1 MNAVRDGDRVGARR
15 KGVWLAAFAALVVVM
30 MGAAPRTG
38 RAQVDSGAVALAYV
52 WRDTLTL
59 ADVNGE
65 PLAQPGLAFDYG
77 QGARLFWTA
86 DARTLY
92 IARDDGLYATGP
104 GGAAP
109 VQVPGRYGRTLTIS
123 QDRETMY
130 YLETSA
136 PEEVENSGGLI
147 AFPLRE
153 LSVRMLSGGQGRLAG
168 YFGRFQPGASRA
180 DLSFAGA
187 LYVRDG
193 GLLGPGRPNLWT
205 AYGAVVLGT
214 CCFPDPGLGR
224 YDIHAEAFTVQ
235 DDTFLPG
242 AAARNLTGTHLAGP
256 TTDGRIRV
264 IDLITGG
271 ARDYTVEIAGGLGVI
286 ERMAWSPDDAALY
299 FVSRYAPS
307 NPLALAVDPPF
318 PVDTRSANIQLYRL
332 NLVSGTIRELAW
344 RADVY
349 GVSSLAATDRYVF
362 ATIVE
367 PNRAL
372 VEALNA
378 GRVPAGAQPTDP
390 ALAAYLPATQLWRV
404 DVETGAPV
412 DVRAD
417 VWGLAARPL
426 RG

>member
-1 MNAVRDGDRVGARR
+1 MLKIRG
-15 KGVWLAAFAALVVVM
+15 GVQWLSAALIALVIV
-30 MGAAPRTG
+30 AASTPRAG
-38 RAQVDSGAVALAYV
+38 RGQVEPGAVALAYV
-52 WRDTLTL
+52 WQDAVTL

-65 PLAQPGLAFDYG
+65 PLAQLGPIFGYG
-77 QGARLFWTA
+77 EGARLFWTA

-109 VQVPGRYGRTLTIS
+109 VQVPGSYGRTLTIS

-136 PEEVENSGGLI
+136 PEAVENTGGLI

-153 LSVRMLSGGQGRLAG
+153 LALRMLSGGQGRLAG
-168 YFGRFQPGASRA
+168 YFGRFQPGAARA

-193 GLLGPGRPNLWT
+193 GLLGAGRPNLWT
-205 AYGAVVLGT
+205 TYGAVVLGT

-224 YDIHAEAFTVQ
+224 YDIHAEAFSVP

-242 AAARNLTGTHLAGP
+242 AAAANLTGTHLAGP

-264 IDLITGG
+264 LDLITGG
-271 ARDYTVEIAGGLGVI
+271 VRDYTVEIAGGLGTI
-286 ERMAWSPDDAALY
+286 ERMAWAPDDAALY

-307 NPLALAVDPPF
+307 SPLALAVDPPF

-332 NLVSGTIRELAW
+332 NLVTGTIRELAW
-344 RADVY
+344 RADIY
-349 GVSSLAATDRYVF
+349 GVSSLAATDRFVF
-362 ATIVE
+362 ATVVE

-372 VEALNA
+372 VEAINS
-378 GRVPAGAQPTDP
+378 GQVPAGAQPTDP
-390 ALAAYLPATQLWRV
+390 ALARYLPATVLWRV

-426 RG
+426 RGAQ

>member
-1 MNAVRDGDRVGARR
+1 MKTNRGRAR
-15 KGVWLAAFAALVVVM
+15 WLMALAIVMAFAAPHL
-30 MGAAPRTG
+30 TH
-38 RAQVDSGAVALAYV
+38 AQVDPREVALAYV
-52 WRDTLTL
+52 WQDVVTL
-59 ADVNGE
+59 ADADGE
-65 PLAQPGLAFDYG
+65 PLAQPGPAFGYG
-77 QGARLFWTA
+77 EGARLFWTA

-92 IARDDGLYATGP
+92 IARDNGLYAAGP
-104 GGAAP
+104 GGSAP
-109 VQVPGRYGRTLTIS
+109 VQVPGRYGRTLTLS
-123 QDRETMY
+123 PDRETLY

-136 PEEVENSGGLI
+136 PEEVEGSGGLN

-153 LSVRMLSGGQGRLAG
+153 LAVRMLTGGQGRLAG

-193 GLLGPGRPNLWT
+193 GLLGPGRPNLWA

-214 CCFPDPGLGR
+214 CCFPDSGLGR
-224 YDIHAEAFTVQ
+224 FDIHAEAFSVQ

-242 AAARNLTGTHLAGP
+242 AAALNLTGTHLAGP

-264 IDLITGG
+264 VDLITGG
-271 ARDYTVEIAGGLGVI
+271 TRDYTIEIAGGLGVI

-299 FVSRYAPS
+299 FISRYAPT

-318 PVDTRSANIQLYRL
+318 EVDTRSANIQLYRL
-332 NLVSGTIRELAW
+332 NLVTGTIREMAW

-349 GVSSLAATDRYVF
+349 GVSSLAVTDRYVF

-367 PNRAL
+367 PNTAL
-372 VEALNA
+372 VNAINA
-378 GRVPAGAQPTDP
+378 GQVPAGTLPTDP
-390 ALAAYLPATQLWRV
+390 ALAQHMPSTVLWRV
-404 DVETGAPV
+404 DVETGAPA

-426 RG
+426 RGWTD

>member
-1 MNAVRDGDRVGARR
+1 MKTNRGRAR
-15 KGVWLAAFAALVVVM
+15 WLMALAIVMAFAAPHL
-30 MGAAPRTG
+30 TH
-38 RAQVDSGAVALAYV
+38 AQVDPREVALAYV
-52 WRDTLTL
+52 WQDVVTL
-59 ADVNGE
+59 ADADGE
-65 PLAQPGLAFDYG
+65 PLAQPGPAFGYG
-77 QGARLFWTA
+77 EGARLFWTA

-92 IARDDGLYATGP
+92 IARDNGLYAAGP
-104 GGAAP
+104 GGSAP
-109 VQVPGRYGRTLTIS
+109 VQVPGRYGRTLTLS
-123 QDRETMY
+123 PDRETLY

-136 PEEVENSGGLI
+136 PEEVEGSGGLN

-153 LSVRMLSGGQGRLAG
+153 LAVRMLTGGQGRLAG

-193 GLLGPGRPNLWT
+193 GLLGPGRPNLWA

-224 YDIHAEAFTVQ
+224 FDIHAEAFSVQ

-242 AAARNLTGTHLAGP
+242 AAALNLTGTHLAGP

-264 IDLITGG
+264 VDLITSGT
-271 ARDYTVEIAGGLGVI
+271 RDYTIEIAGGLGVI

-299 FVSRYAPS
+299 FISRYAPT
-307 NPLALAVDPPF
+307 NPLTLAVDPPF
-318 PVDTRSANIQLYRL
+318 EVDTRSANIQLYRL
-332 NLVSGTIRELAW
+332 NLVTGTIREMAW

-349 GVSSLAATDRYVF
+349 GVSSLAVTDRYVF

-367 PNRAL
+367 PNTAL
-372 VEALNA
+372 VNAINA
-378 GRVPAGAQPTDP
+378 GQVPAGTLPTDP
-390 ALAAYLPATQLWRV
+390 ALAQHMPSTVLWRV
-404 DVETGAPV
+404 DVETGAPA

-426 RG
+426 RGWTD

>member
-1 MNAVRDGDRVGARR
+1 MKTNRGRAR
-15 KGVWLAAFAALVVVM
+15 WLMALAIVMAFAAPHL
-30 MGAAPRTG
+30 TH
-38 RAQVDSGAVALAYV
+38 AQVDPREVALAYV
-52 WRDTLTL
+52 WQDVVTL
-59 ADVNGE
+59 ADADGE
-65 PLAQPGLAFDYG
+65 PLAQPGPAFGYG
-77 QGARLFWTA
+77 EGARLFWTA

-92 IARDDGLYATGP
+92 IARDNGLYAAGP
-104 GGAAP
+104 GGSAP
-109 VQVPGRYGRTLTIS
+109 VQVPGRYGRTLTLS
-123 QDRETMY
+123 PDRETLY

-136 PEEVENSGGLI
+136 PEEVEGSGGLN

-153 LSVRMLSGGQGRLAG
+153 LAVRMLTGGQGRLAG

-193 GLLGPGRPNLWT
+193 GLLGPGRPNLWA

-224 YDIHAEAFTVQ
+224 FDIHAEAFSVQ
-235 DDTFLPG
+235 DDAFLPG
-242 AAARNLTGTHLAGP
+242 AAALNLTGTHLAGP

-264 IDLITGG
+264 VDLITGG
-271 ARDYTVEIAGGLGVI
+271 TRDYTIEIAGGLGVI

-299 FVSRYAPS
+299 FISRYAPT

-318 PVDTRSANIQLYRL
+318 EVDTRSANIQLYRL
-332 NLVSGTIRELAW
+332 NLVTGTIREMAW

-349 GVSSLAATDRYVF
+349 GVSSLAVTDRYVF

-367 PNRAL
+367 PNTAL
-372 VEALNA
+372 VNAINA
-378 GRVPAGAQPTDP
+378 GQVPAGTLPTDP
-390 ALAAYLPATQLWRV
+390 ALAQHMPSTVLWRV
-404 DVETGAPV
+404 DVETGAPA

-426 RG
+426 RGWTD

>member
-1 MNAVRDGDRVGARR
+1 MNRLCKGALT
-15 KGVWLAAFAALVVVM
+15 VMLLSVLA
-30 MGAAPRTG
+30 GAAPRIG
-38 RAQVDSGAVALAYV
+38 RAQIDAREVALAYV
-52 WRDTLTL
+52 WQDTVTL

-65 PLAQPGLAFDYG
+65 PLTQPGPSFAYG

-109 VQVPGRYGRTLTIS
+109 VQVPGRYGRTLAIG

-136 PEEVENSGGLI
+136 PQEVENSGGLI

-193 GLLGPGRPNLWT
+193 GLLGSGRPNLWT

-224 YDIHAEAFTVQ
+224 YDVYAETFTVQ

-256 TTDGRIRV
+256 ATDGRIRV

-271 ARDYTVEIAGGLGVI
+271 VRDYTVEIAGGLGVI
-286 ERMAWSPDDAALY
+286 ERMAWSPDDTALY
-299 FVSRYAPS
+299 FISRYAPS
-307 NPLALAVDPPF
+307 NPLALTVEPPF

-372 VEALNA
+372 VEAINA
-378 GRVPAGAQPTDP
+378 GRVPAGAQPADP
-390 ALAAYLPATQLWRV
+390 ALAAYMPATQLWRV
-404 DVETGAPV
+404 DVETGVPV
-412 DVRAD
+412 DVRSD